1 MREITKIKYISLIL
15 LATLVSC
22 GKVYH
27 IAKVENRNYRIERA
41 SFPVDVK
48 VAAMLEP
55 YRLKLVE
62 TMNEVIAVNDTELVK
77 GKPSSTMTNWFTDVV
92 FDETQKLVADS
103 LDFAI
108 QNYGG
113 IRLNL
118 LNAGNITVGT
128 IYEVMPFDNIAYVME
143 LKGSVVQELF
153 DRMAQSGG
161 WPVSRNVSFDIAYG
175 KAKNIKIKGQPLD
188 ENKIY
193 QAVIPDYIAIGG
205 DNMDMLKNC
214 KTYNTQMFIR
224 DLLINNLR
232 EQHARG
238 LHIHPDNTARITE

>member
-1 MREITKIKYISLIL
+1 MKKIFIVKFFSFIL

-27 IAKVENRNYRIERA
+27 VANVETRTYRIDRA
-41 SFPVDVK
+41 SYSVDVK
-48 VAAMLEP
+48 IAAMLEP
-55 YRLKLVE
+55 YRLKLEE
-62 TMNEVIAVNDTELVK
+62 TMNEVISINEEELVK
-77 GKPSSTMTNWFTDVV
+77 GKPSSTLTNWFTDVV
-92 FDETQKLVADS
+92 FEETQKLVQDS

-113 IRLNL
+113 IRLNAL
-118 LNAGNITVGT
+118 GAGHVTIGK
-128 IYEVMPFDNIAYVME
+128 IYEIMPFDNIAYVME

-161 WPVSRNVSFDIAYG
+161 WPVSRNVYFEIAYG

-188 ENKIY
+188 ENEIY
-193 QAVIPDYIAIGG
+193 YAVIPDYIAIGG
-205 DNMDMLKNC
+205 DNMDMLKEC
-214 KTYNTQMFIR
+214 KIYNTQIFIR

-232 EQHARG
+232 ARYAMG
-238 LHIHPDNTARITE
+238 LRIVADHTARITE